1 MSFPAG
7 LLRHRGAHV
16 AWASLLLSVV
26 FFSGLHLGGL
36 GGYDDAFYASEGK
49 HMLRSG
55 DWLTVQY
62 NGRRNCEYPPL
73 FIWLE
78 ALSMK
83 LFGISDP
90 AAKLPSAVC
99 GLGVVLL
106 VFGISRQL
114 TQCFWMPI
122 VAMWV
127 MALSYDFLKLATHAM
142 TDVPFTFFFTLAV
155 YFFVSARERPGRLF
169 WCGVSVAAAILTRS
183 ILGLLPLAI
192 FAAFLLL
199 VRPVAPRFL
208 AWFPVCVVTAL
219 GIPALWY
226 LLGPGRPCLTEHLAF
241 LQHLSLLQDKG
252 LGREARRLPELLG
265 GMLGYPIGLMSRFLP
280 WWPFMLAGLWTQS
293 KAMWRAR
300 DPLAT
305 LLVLW
310 VVFLF
315 GLVSLSEAKFFRYL
329 LPAFPAFAILAA
341 LPIRRWVEG
350 WRPRTVLAIY
360 GFLGFAALVA
370 SFLPS
375 RWNRAE
381 DMRKLAPL
389 ATRASDPA
397 DRIALYTGIPIRYDL
412 GNELLWYGD
421 RLIDYVTDAKIVA
434 QRLRDH
440 PRGVVLM
447 DRPSYLRL
455 FGGHGPAVR
464 VLGQSR
470 NFVCFS
476 GNRDR
481 SALERTWTRA
491 QDAASSLL
499 VAVSRQGKVCGE
511 PQNEFR

>member
-1 MSFPAG
+1 MRRVSTPPG
-7 LLRHRGAHV
+7 LLGQRGVHV
-16 AWASLLLSVV
+16 AWAALLLSVL
-26 FFSGLHLGGL
+26 FFSGLRVGGL
-36 GGYDDAFYASEGK
+36 GGYDDAFYAAEGK
-49 HMLRSG
+49 HMLQSG
-55 DWLTVQY
+55 DWRTVQY
-62 NGRRNCEYPPL
+62 NGHRNCEYPPL
-73 FIWLE
+73 FIWIE
-78 ALSMK
+78 ATSMK
-83 LFGISDP
+83 LFGVSDP

-106 VFGISRQL
+106 VFGITRQL
-114 TQCFWMPI
+114 TQSFWMPI

-127 MALSYDFLKLATHAM
+127 MVLSYDFLKLATHAM
-142 TDVPFTFFFTLAV
+142 TDVPFTFFLTLAV

-183 ILGLLPLAI
+183 ILGFLPLAI
-192 FAAFLLL
+192 FAGFLLL
-199 VRPVAPRFL
+199 VKPVAPRFL

-252 LGREARRLPELLG
+252 LGKGAGRLPQLLG
-265 GMLGYPIGLMSRFLP
+265 GMLVYPIGLASRYLP
-280 WWPFMLAGLWTQS
+280 WWPFLFAGLWAQF
-293 KAMWRAR
+293 KAMWRTR

-315 GLVSLSEAKFFRYL
+315 GLITFSEAKFFRYL

-350 WRPRTVLAIY
+350 WRPRTILWIY
-360 GFLGFAALVA
+360 AFFGFAALAA
-370 SFLPS
+370 SVLPS
-375 RWNRAE
+375 SWNRAE
-381 DMRKLAPL
+381 DMRRLAPL
-389 ATRASDPA
+389 ATRASDPN
-397 DRIALYTGIPIRYDL
+397 DRIALYTGGGIRYDY

-421 RLIDYVTDAKIVA
+421 RLIDYVTDPRSVA
-434 QRLRDH
+434 QRLQNH

-455 FGGHGPAVR
+455 FAGHAPAVR

-476 GNRDR
+476 GTPGR
-481 SALERTWTRA
+481 SDLERASA
-491 QDAASSLL
+491 QTQEAACEK
-499 VAVSRQGKVCGE
+499 AGE
-511 PQNEFR
+511 PRV